1 MNETHTECPHCQ
13 TSVRRDHG
21 SGRRWHFDNCKKN
34 PARAVTTS
42 AAREDGGVGMGGVVG
57 RDDPGVAA
65 VRTKFGYDVEQ
76 FTAEIRQLAQGE
88 GSLIDALVA
97 WGTAHDDPDLEA
109 TASLVRHLRARELK
123 GDLMRE
129 AASLNMVRED
139 PS

>member
-1 MNETHTECPHCQ
+1 VALRQLQEE
-13 TSVRRDHG
+13 
-21 SGRRWHFDNCKKN
+21 
-34 PARAVTTS
+34 PARGVTTS
-42 AAREDGGVGMGGVVG
+42 AAREDGGIGKGGVVR

-76 FTAEIRQLAQGE
+76 FMAKIRQLAQGE

-109 TASLVRHLRARELK
+109 TARLVRHVRARELK